1 MAQRLRAVARKIL
14 GMWMS
19 LQARAPRFV
28 LYIYIYI
35 QMTSHLRAQIL
46 ATK

>member
-1 MAQRLRAVARKIL
+1 MAQCLRAVARKIL

-28 LYIYIYI
+28 LYI

-46 ATK
+46 ATKWWP